1 MMREIPFYVPSIDK
15 QEKELINE
23 VLSLKGASK
32 IEELEDLVT
41 EYIGCRY
48 AVATSSWSGAMHLS
62 MFALELKRGDKIL
75 CSVNAFPTVAE
86 AVRHFDA
93 EPIFV
98 DIDGDDFNISPEKL
112 KEALV
117 KHMHKKLKA
126 VIVSHI
132 AGQPA
137 DLEEIYK
144 IAKENKIVV
153 IEDASMAL
161 GSTYDGKKIGS
172 TGSDITTFGFSS
184 KMKHSI
190 ANVGIIA
197 TNNEEIYKRAKLIRH
212 HAIESKEWDKHGN
225 LGYVYDV
232 VDIGIKYDTSEL
244 DAAFAI
250 AQLQKADD
258 HIKRRQSIA
267 KIYDKE
273 LSGIKSITIPK
284 KVRDHTY
291 GVYIIK
297 IDKNRDDF
305 ARELREKGIYTG
317 LHFVP
322 LHLLTYYKQKY
333 SLRVN
338 DFPVALTN
346 YQQILSIPNYS
357 GMSDDEVSYVCKMI
371 KEIAANRG

>member
-1 MMREIPFYVPSIDK
+1 MKEIPFYTPSID
-15 QEKELINE
+15 QEEKSLISE

-32 IEELEDLVT
+32 IEELEDLMS
-41 EYIGCRY
+41 EYVGCKY
-48 AVATSSWSGAMHLS
+48 AVSTSSWSAAMHLS
-62 MFALELKRGDKIL
+62 MFALDLKRGDKIL

-98 DIDGDDFNISPEKL
+98 DIDSDDFNMSPDRL

-126 VIVSHI
+126 VIISHI
-132 AGQPA
+132 GGQTT
-137 DLEEIYK
+137 DLSEIYK
-144 IAKENKIVV
+144 IAKENKIMV
-153 IEDASMAL
+153 IEDASTAL
-161 GSTYDGKKIGS
+161 GATYNGERIGN
-172 TGSDITTFGFSS
+172 TGADIVTFGFSS
-184 KMKHSI
+184 KMKNSI
-190 ANVGIIA
+190 GDAGIIA
-197 TNNEEIYKRAKLIRH
+197 TNNEALYERAKLIRH
-212 HAIESKEWDKHGN
+212 HAIEAKEWDKHGN

-250 AQLQKADD
+250 AQLHKSDAQ
-258 HIKRRQSIA
+258 IKRRQEIA
-267 KIYDKE
+267 KVYDRE
-273 LSGIKSITIPK
+273 LADVKHVKIPQK
-284 KVRDHTY
+284 LRDHIY
-291 GVYIIK
+291 SLYIIK

-305 ARELREKGIYTG
+305 ARALREKGIYTG
-317 LHFVP
+317 LHYVP

-346 YQQILSIPNYS
+346 YQQILSIPLYS
-357 GMSDDEVSYVCKMI
+357 GMSDDDVSYVCKTI
-371 KEIAANRG
+371 KEIAASRV

>member
-1 MMREIPFYVPSIDK
+1 MREIPFFVPSIDK
-15 QEKELINE
+15 EEKALINE

-32 IEELEDLVT
+32 IEELEDLIT
-41 EYIGCRY
+41 DYAGCKY
-48 AVATSSWSGAMHLS
+48 AVSTSSWSAAMHLS

-86 AVRHFDA
+86 SVRHFDA

-98 DIDGDDFNISPEKL
+98 DIDADDFNISPTKL

-132 AGQPA
+132 GGQPA
-137 DLEEIYK
+137 DMDEIYK

-161 GSTYDGKKIGS
+161 GATYEGQKIGS
-172 TGSDITTFGFSS
+172 TGADITTFGFSS
-184 KMKHSI
+184 KLKNAI
-190 ANVGIIA
+190 GNAGVIA

-212 HAIESKEWDKHGN
+212 HAIESNEWSKSGN
-225 LGYVYDV
+225 LGYIYDV

-244 DAAFAI
+244 DAAYAI
-250 AQLQKADD
+250 AQLQKADE
-258 HIKRRQSIA
+258 HIKRRQTIA

-273 LSGIKSITIPK
+273 LSGLQHVSIPK
-284 KVRDHTY
+284 KIRDHIY
-291 GVYIIK
+291 GLYIIK
-297 IDKNRDDF
+297 VDKNRDDF
-305 ARELREKGIYTG
+305 ARALKEKGIYTG
-317 LHFVP
+317 LHYVP

-346 YQQILSIPNYS
+346 YQQILSIPNYA
-357 GMSDDEVSYVCKMI
+357 GMSDDDVNYVCKTI
-371 KEIAANRG
+371 KEIAASRV

>member
-1 MMREIPFYVPSIDK
+1 MKEIPFYVPSIDNE
-15 QEKELINE
+15 EKSLINE

-41 EYIGCRY
+41 DYIGCKY
-48 AVATSSWSGAMHLS
+48 AVSTSSWSAAMHLS

-86 AVRHFDA
+86 SVRHFDA

-98 DIDGDDFNISPEKL
+98 DINSDDFNISPAKL

-126 VIVSHI
+126 VIVTHI
-132 AGQPA
+132 GGQAA
-137 DLEEIYK
+137 DLDEIYK
-144 IAKENKIVV
+144 IAKENNIVV
-153 IEDASMAL
+153 IEDASTAL
-161 GSTYDGKKIGS
+161 GATYEGQKIGS
-172 TGSDITTFGFSS
+172 TGAEITTFGFSS
-184 KMKHSI
+184 QTKNSI
-190 ANVGIIA
+190 ANAGIIA
-197 TNNEEIYKRAKLIRH
+197 TDNEAIYNRAKLIRH

-244 DAAFAI
+244 DAAYAI
-250 AQLQKADD
+250 AQLQKADSQ
-258 HIKRRQSIA
+258 IKRRQEIA
-267 KIYDKE
+267 KIYDRE
-273 LSGIKSITIPK
+273 LAGIKHVTVPAKI
-284 KVRDHTY
+284 RDHNY
-291 GVYIIK
+291 NLYIIK

-305 ARELREKGIYTG
+305 ARALREKGIYTG
-317 LHFVP
+317 LHYVP

-357 GMSDDEVSYVCKMI
+357 NMSNDDVDYVCKMI
-371 KEIAANRG
+371 QEIAASRV

>member
-1 MMREIPFYVPSIDK
+1 MKEIPFYVPSIDNE
-15 QEKELINE
+15 EKSLINE

-32 IEELEDLVT
+32 IEELEDLIT
-41 EYIGCRY
+41 DYIGCKY
-48 AVATSSWSGAMHLS
+48 AVATSSWSAAMHLS

-98 DIDGDDFNISPEKL
+98 DINADDFNISPAKL

-126 VIVSHI
+126 VIVTHI
-132 AGQPA
+132 GGQAA
-137 DLEEIYK
+137 DLDEIYK
-144 IAKENKIVV
+144 IAKENNIVV
-153 IEDASMAL
+153 IEDASTAL
-161 GSTYDGKKIGS
+161 GATYEGQKIGS
-172 TGSDITTFGFSS
+172 TGAEITTFGFSS
-184 KMKHSI
+184 KMKNSI
-190 ANVGIIA
+190 GNAGIIA
-197 TNNEEIYKRAKLIRH
+197 TDNETIYNRAKLIRH

-244 DAAFAI
+244 DAAYAI
-250 AQLQKADD
+250 AQLQKADA
-258 HIKRRQSIA
+258 HIKRMQEIA
-267 KIYDKE
+267 KIYDRE
-273 LSGIKSITIPK
+273 LAGIKSVTIPS
-284 KVRDHTY
+284 KVREHNY
-291 GVYIIK
+291 NLYIIK

-305 ARELREKGIYTG
+305 ARALRERGIYTG
-317 LHFVP
+317 LHYVP

-346 YQQILSIPNYS
+346 YQQILSIPNYA
-357 GMSDDEVSYVCKMI
+357 GMSNDDVEYVCKMI
-371 KEIAANRG
+371 QEIAASRE

>member
-1 MMREIPFYVPSIDK
+1 MREIPFYVPSIDK
-15 QEKELINE
+15 EERALINE

-41 EYIGCRY
+41 EYIGCKY
-48 AVATSSWSGAMHLS
+48 AVSTSSWSGAMHLS
-62 MFALELKRGDKIL
+62 MFALNLKRGDKIL

-98 DIDGDDFNISPEKL
+98 DIDSEDFNISPPKL

-126 VIVSHI
+126 VIVSHVG
-132 AGQPA
+132 GQPS
-137 DLEEIYK
+137 DMDEIYK
-144 IAKENKIVV
+144 IAKENNIIV

-161 GSTYDGKKIGS
+161 GATYEGQKIGS
-172 TGSDITTFGFSS
+172 TGADITTFGFSS
-184 KMKHSI
+184 KLKNAI
-190 ANVGIIA
+190 GNVGIIA
-197 TNNEEIYKRAKLIRH
+197 TNSEEIYKRAKLIRH
-212 HAIESKEWDKHGN
+212 HAIVADEWDKNGHI
-225 LGYVYDV
+225 GYVYDV
-232 VDIGIKYDTSEL
+232 IDIGIKYDTSEL

-250 AQLQKADD
+250 AQLQKADE
-258 HIKRRQSIA
+258 HIKRRKAIA

-273 LSGIKSITIPK
+273 LDSIKHVSIPK
-284 KVRDHTY
+284 KVRDHIY
-291 GVYIIK
+291 ELYIIK

-305 ARELREKGIYTG
+305 ARLLKEKGITTG
-317 LHFVP
+317 LHYVP

-346 YQQILSIPNYS
+346 YQQILSLPNYS
-357 GMSDDEVSYVCKMI
+357 GMSDDDVSYVCKII
-371 KEIAANRG
+371 KEIAAGRV

>member
-1 MMREIPFYVPSIDK
+1 MKEIPFYVPSIDNE
-15 QEKELINE
+15 EKSLINE

-41 EYIGCRY
+41 DYIGCKY
-48 AVATSSWSGAMHLS
+48 AVSTSSWSAAMHLS

-86 AVRHFDA
+86 SVRHFDA

-98 DIDGDDFNISPEKL
+98 DINSDDFNISPAKL

-126 VIVSHI
+126 VIVTHI
-132 AGQPA
+132 GGQPA
-137 DLEEIYK
+137 DLDEIYK
-144 IAKENKIVV
+144 IAKENNIVV
-153 IEDASMAL
+153 IEDASTAL
-161 GSTYDGKKIGS
+161 GATYEGQKIGS
-172 TGSDITTFGFSS
+172 TGAEITTFGFSA
-184 KMKHSI
+184 KMKNSI
-190 ANVGIIA
+190 ANAGIIA
-197 TNNEEIYKRAKLIRH
+197 TDNEAIYNRAKLIRH

-244 DAAFAI
+244 DAAYAI
-250 AQLQKADD
+250 AQLQKADGQ
-258 HIKRRQSIA
+258 IKRRQEIA
-267 KIYDKE
+267 KIYDRE
-273 LSGIKSITIPK
+273 LAGIKHVTIPA
-284 KVRDHTY
+284 KVRDHNY
-291 GVYIIK
+291 NLYIIK

-305 ARELREKGIYTG
+305 ARALREKGIYTG
-317 LHFVP
+317 LHYVP

-357 GMSDDEVSYVCKMI
+357 GMSNDDVDYVCKMI
-371 KEIAANRG
+371 QEIAASRV

>member
-1 MMREIPFYVPSIDK
+1 MREIPFYVPSID
-15 QEKELINE
+15 QEEKALINE

-32 IEELEDLVT
+32 VEELEDLVC
-41 EYIGCRY
+41 EYIGCKY
-48 AVATSSWSGAMHLS
+48 AVSTSSWSAAMHLS

-98 DIDGDDFNISPEKL
+98 DIESDDFNISTAKL
-112 KEALV
+112 KDALV

-126 VIVSHI
+126 VIISHI
-132 AGQPA
+132 GGQSA
-137 DLEEIYK
+137 DLDEIYK
-144 IAKENKIVV
+144 IAKENKILV
-153 IEDASMAL
+153 IEDASTAL
-161 GSTYDGKKIGS
+161 GASHNGKKIGN
-172 TGSDITTFGFSS
+172 TGSIITTFGFST
-184 KMKHSI
+184 KMRNSI
-190 ANVGIIA
+190 GNAGIIA
-197 TNNEEIYKRAKLIRH
+197 TNSEDIYNRAKLIRH
-212 HAIESKEWDKHGN
+212 HAIEAKEWDKQGN

-232 VDIGIKYDTSEL
+232 VDIGINYDTSEL

-250 AQLQKADD
+250 AQLQKADAQ
-258 HIKRRQSIA
+258 IKRRALIA

-273 LSGIKSITIPK
+273 LSGIKHITIPK
-284 KVRDHTY
+284 KIRDHVY
-291 GVYIIK
+291 GLYIIK
-297 IDKNRDDF
+297 VDKNRDEF
-305 ARELREKGIYTG
+305 ARALRAKGIYTA
-317 LHFVP
+317 LHYVP

-357 GMSDDEVSYVCKMI
+357 GMSDDDVMYVCKAI
-371 KEIAANRG
+371 AEIAVNRV

>member
-1 MMREIPFYVPSIDK
+1 MREIPFYVPSIDNE
-15 QEKELINE
+15 EKSLINE

-41 EYIGCRY
+41 DYIGCKY
-48 AVATSSWSGAMHLS
+48 AVSTSSWSAAMHLS

-86 AVRHFDA
+86 SVRHFDA

-98 DIDGDDFNISPEKL
+98 DINSDDFNISPAKL

-126 VIVSHI
+126 VIVTHVG
-132 AGQPA
+132 GQA
-137 DLEEIYK
+137 AELDEIYK
-144 IAKENKIVV
+144 IAKENNIVV
-153 IEDASMAL
+153 IEDASTAL
-161 GSTYDGKKIGS
+161 GATYEGQKIGS
-172 TGSDITTFGFSS
+172 TGAEITTFGFSA
-184 KMKHSI
+184 KMKNSI
-190 ANVGIIA
+190 ANAGIIA
-197 TNNEEIYKRAKLIRH
+197 TDNEAIYNRAKLIRH

-244 DAAFAI
+244 DAAYAI
-250 AQLQKADD
+250 AQLQKADSQ
-258 HIKRRQSIA
+258 IKRRQEIA
-267 KIYDKE
+267 KIYDRE
-273 LSGIKSITIPK
+273 LSGIKHVTIPA
-284 KVRDHTY
+284 KVRDHNY
-291 GVYIIK
+291 NLYIIK

-305 ARELREKGIYTG
+305 ARALREKGIYTG
-317 LHFVP
+317 LHYVP

-357 GMSDDEVSYVCKMI
+357 NMSNDDVDYVCKMI
-371 KEIAANRG
+371 QEIAASRV